1 MLIWWF
7 ENEGYEEYI
16 TYIHII
22 LFVNILLTLPS
33 SNFCKFFMSKTFFNK
48 RKIRTELI
56 IFPIFNE
63 INATLRNEHR
73 CKYQESNLIVEFTS
87 KYLVFV
93 RLWVKLLNEYLFQES
108 FEILVQVSK
117 ANYCNNLLYWLARL

>member
-1 MLIWWF
+1 M
-7 ENEGYEEYI
+7 
-16 TYIHII
+16 
-22 LFVNILLTLPS
+22 S
-33 SNFCKFFMSKTFFNK
+33 FFTSKTFFDK
-48 RKIRTELI
+48 RKMRTELI

-63 INATLRNEHR
+63 INATLRNERR

-93 RLWVKLLNEYLFQES
+93 CLSVKLLNEYLFQEA

-117 ANYCNNLLYWLARL
+117 PNYRNNL

>member
-1 MLIWWF
+1 MICKG
-7 ENEGYEEYI
+7 ENEGYGKYI
-16 TYIHII
+16 TYTYYFIREH
-22 LFVNILLTLPS
+22 S
-33 SNFCKFFMSKTFFNK
+33 SNSTIFKFLWIFYSCYLFFTSTK
-48 RKIRTELI
+48 LI

-73 CKYQESNLIVEFTS
+73 CKYQESNLLVEFTS

-93 RLWVKLLNEYLFQES
+93 RLSVKLLNEYLFQES

-117 ANYCNNLLYWLARL
+117 PNYCNNSWYWLQRL